1 MKRVFSMTQDEEK
14 EALDRVF
21 MQRAIDLSMEKM
33 QSGAGGPFGAVIV
46 KDGVILSEGW
56 NEVASTHDPSAHAE
70 VVAIRRACAALGTH
84 ELTGATLYT
93 SCEPC
98 PMCLATSYWAR
109 LSRIVFANQRDDA
122 ARIGFD
128 DAFLYAEIPK
138 TLKERLIPTEH
149 LDGTDAFKAFEAW
162 AAKADKVRY

>member
-1 MKRVFSMTQDEEK
+1 MSHDRAS
-14 EALDRVF
+14 EALDRLF
-21 MQRAIDLSMEKM
+21 MQHAIDLSMKKM
-33 QSGAGGPFGAVIV
+33 LDGAGGPFGAVIV

-56 NEVASTHDPSAHAE
+56 NEVTSTHDPSAHAE
-70 VVAIRRACAALGTH
+70 VVAIRRACAALSSH

-128 DAFLYAEIPK
+128 DALLYAEIPK
-138 TLKERLIPTEH
+138 ALHERLIPIEH
-149 LDGTDAFKAFEAW
+149 LAGTNAHQAFDAW
-162 AAKADKVRY
+162 TAKADKVSY